1 MSGPKALATVGD
13 ALNYRAEMR
22 AHGIDRRPPPSNRGA
37 LGSGAANDRD
47 ARPDR
52 GFIEQPEERLQFA
65 DKPPREAWRNP
76 APLPP
81 EQRKPTAQIAAP
93 KIETTIA
100 PPPAAP
106 QEPER
111 KERGPDKK
119 KRRTPIHKGM
129 SPLEF
134 ERLRLKAI
142 RLVMEDGE
150 HGSGVRVAKMLNVSS
165 GAVTTWVKQWKAKHG
180 RKTLPPLEDPSFARE
195 TLLSRPS
202 PPPSEPV
209 APESPR
215 ESIRAVVAAP
225 NVVVNAPSLRAAL
238 EAFIQN
244 AVDARVDAAI
254 RAHMKRVWER

>member
-119 KRRTPIHKGM
+119 KRRTP
-129 SPLEF
+129 
-134 ERLRLKAI
+134 
-142 RLVMEDGE
+142 
-150 HGSGVRVAKMLNVSS
+150 NVSS
-165 GAVTTWVKQWKAKHG
+165 GAVTTWVKQWKTKHG
-180 RKTLPPLEDPSFARE
+180 RKTLPPLEDPTFARE
-195 TLLSRPS
+195 TLLSRPA

-215 ESIRAVVAAP
+215 ESIRAVVATP